1 MFTKL
6 HALYRN
12 SRLQQEEPDFFF
24 FHDFYWFTD
33 NDETEWFGVPAKDIS
48 EDELRLLRTLF
59 HSASL
64 PGRLDPHSKGWHDWL
79 FRSGPL
85 PEAETARCRIAQIEL
100 SSSEFE
106 QEDAET
112 ALRAFLSEDIILL
125 WEKKTRCYLVIPE
138 GNDVGEDEF
147 RSIIQ
152 AFETDF
158 YVKMYVYLGK
168 FFPAGDQLREGF
180 EKEKDFFGR
189 ALRLVPH
196 ERVLSFEKAFPSC
209 LVAEMKPSLRESLDT
224 QLLGPAAEDP
234 ELLDTIK
241 AFLENGSNAT
251 LSAKKLYI
259 HRNTLQ
265 YRLDKFSEKT
275 GVNLKDFNNAVTVYL
290 ACLLKDQQH

>member
-12 SRLQQEEPDFFF
+12 SRLQHEKPDLFFF
-24 FHDFYWFTD
+24 PDYYWFTD
-33 NDETEWFGVPAKDIS
+33 KEESEWFGVPAKDMTD
-48 EDELRLLRTLF
+48 EELRLLRTLF
-59 HSASL
+59 QSAEL
-64 PGRLDPHSKGWHDWL
+64 PGQLDQRSKGWHDWL
-79 FRSGPL
+79 FHNGSL
-85 PEAETARCRIAQIEL
+85 PNMPEERCKMAQIEL
-100 SSSEFE
+100 SGSEFE

-112 ALRAFLSEDIILL
+112 ALRAFLSVDIVLL

-138 GNDVGEDEF
+138 GSNVGEDEF

-168 FFPAGDQLREGF
+168 FFPAGDQLRAGF
-180 EKEKDFFGR
+180 EKEKDFFDR
-189 ALRLVPH
+189 ALRLMPH

-209 LVAEMKPSLRESLDT
+209 LVAEMKPSLRDSLDT
-224 QLLGPAAEDP
+224 QLLGSAAEDS
-234 ELLDTIK
+234 ELLATIK

-251 LSAKKLYI
+251 LTAKKLYI

-290 ACLLKDQQH
+290 ACLLNDQQL